1 MDGVECSVAIKTTVE
16 GYSSVGGL
24 SGFIESYAGSINN
37 AYANVE
43 VRATNHSAGGIV
55 GKVQNTGDSE
65 ERKTTIYN
73 CGVYDSTIIA
83 NSNSGGLIG
92 EIEQNPNPK
101 TYYGNYIH
109 ANVNGE
115 RSTTS
120 LGIGSSQKGNELID
134 NLYVCKYSKIN
145 NESPNIQNEL
155 FIPKENYLNLI
166 DLKDVKTYI
175 NKLRW
180 SDTIW
185 DFSTLENSLY
195 PKIKTSYI
203 VDIQQDINLPQEEN
217 SVIYNANDEFIK
229 NEEVKQTFKYGNK
242 TIKTYETYS
251 EIIAEDESS
260 IVREG
265 IRLYVKAG
273 KLYALPVE
281 LSLGNSIIKL
291 VENNF
296 IIDSYNG
303 KEYEIVLGEDGKL
316 YDLKEPLN
324 YPENFVNEG
333 IASIGDN
340 LDIISSN
347 NGSRSEEENQKEV
360 EVIYINGDKVRFNYQ
375 TGKVI
380 SSLEENRNKI
390 GLFDYVKEKISQIG
404 NSNFRET
411 QKITNKYE
419 ESKVLQNKLEETPVE
434 EALQRKNNN
443 ANKSDNVANGENN
456 KANNSLKERRYI
468 SIYNVEKDEYQVYKE
483 EELLD
488 TKKQEVISENDKI
501 EANNLKEYYASEGD
515 AKNTK
520 MGIVWI
526 VLSIIGVVIILF
538 VIKKR
543 D

>member
-43 VRATNHSAGGIV
+43 VRAANHSAGGIV
-55 GKVQNTGDSE
+55 GKVQNTNDSE
-65 ERKTTIYN
+65 ERRTQIYN

-92 EIEQNPNPK
+92 EIEQDPNPK

-120 LGIGSSQKGNELID
+120 LGIGSSQKGNKLID
-134 NLYVCKYSKIN
+134 NLYVYKYSKIN

-185 DFSTLENSLY
+185 DFSTLENNLY

-217 SVIYNANDEFIK
+217 HTIYNNELIK

-303 KEYEIVLGEDGKL
+303 KEYETVLGTDGKL
-316 YDLKEPLN
+316 YD
-324 YPENFVNEG
+324 
-333 IASIGDN
+333 
-340 LDIISSN
+340 
-347 NGSRSEEENQKEV
+347 
-360 EVIYINGDKVRFNYQ
+360 
-375 TGKVI
+375 
-380 SSLEENRNKI
+380 
-390 GLFDYVKEKISQIG
+390 
-404 NSNFRET
+404 
-411 QKITNKYE
+411 
-419 ESKVLQNKLEETPVE
+419 
-434 EALQRKNNN
+434 
-443 ANKSDNVANGENN
+443 
-456 KANNSLKERRYI
+456 
-468 SIYNVEKDEYQVYKE
+468 
-483 EELLD
+483 
-488 TKKQEVISENDKI
+488 
-501 EANNLKEYYASEGD
+501 
-515 AKNTK
+515 
-520 MGIVWI
+520 
-526 VLSIIGVVIILF
+526 
-538 VIKKR
+538 
-543 D
+543 